1 MATNHKISVELR
13 TDAGKGASRRLR
25 RTGKVPAVVYGGD
38 LEAKAIQL
46 DHNSIYLLS
55 HKEWFYSAILDL
67 SLDGDVQAVLLRD
80 MQRHP
85 FKPQILHMDFQRV
98 DINKPIRVRVSLHF
112 LNQETSPA
120 GKKSGV
126 VISHAQTEVEVLCLP
141 KDLPE
146 FIAVDLGALEV
157 GQIVHLSELVL
168 PEGVEI
174 PELRFG
180 KEHDQPVVTAAE
192 ARGGAEPEPEA
203 AAAAAPA
210 AGKAAPAK
218 AAPAGKAA
226 PAAKA
231 AAPAAA
237 PKKK

>member
-85 FKPQILHMDFQRV
+85 FKPQILHMDFQRR
-98 DINKPIRVRVSLHF
+98 KPHRPAR
-112 LNQETSPA
+112 SPA
-120 GKKSGV
+120 W
-126 VISHAQTEVEVLCLP
+126 
-141 KDLPE
+141 
-146 FIAVDLGALEV
+146 
-157 GQIVHLSELVL
+157 
-168 PEGVEI
+168 
-174 PELRFG
+174 
-180 KEHDQPVVTAAE
+180 
-192 ARGGAEPEPEA
+192 
-203 AAAAAPA
+203 
-210 AGKAAPAK
+210 
-218 AAPAGKAA
+218 
-226 PAAKA
+226 
-231 AAPAAA
+231 
-237 PKKK
+237 